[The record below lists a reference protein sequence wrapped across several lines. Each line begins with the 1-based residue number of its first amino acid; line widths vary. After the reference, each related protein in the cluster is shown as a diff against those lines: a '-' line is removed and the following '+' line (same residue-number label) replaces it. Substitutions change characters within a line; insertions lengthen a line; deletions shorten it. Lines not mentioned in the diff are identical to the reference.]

1 VAWLSLPKAVP
12 LCYIRAMTFSRSRRA
27 YTLLEVLVV
36 LGIIA
41 LLAAILLPVFARV
54 RENGRKTVCLSNMRQ
69 IMLAVSL
76 YTQDSAGQFPSYSEP
91 WSDAGGHSYHDA
103 TSWTVAVSPY
113 LTTPQLLHCPSDE
126 LWAQRQAAIDTSRR
140 PVSLTSY
147 IANTYCLTQ
156 QRLTFPILGPIP
168 SYPQRVFERDIVRP
182 STTVWMCDGAR
193 DAWKEAPYTQDSVGD
208 PGAEQPAS
216 GDTLKDP
223 TGAPEAT
230 CKNGFYGYVGCNNV
244 YAPDDRHLG
253 RANVA
258 FADGHVKAMNNADWY
273 FPNTPWLDPKRG
285 G

>member
-1 VAWLSLPKAVP
+1 
-12 LCYIRAMTFSRSRRA
+12 MTFSRSRRA

-76 YTQDSAGQFPSYSEP
+76 YTQDSAGQFPTYSEIWP
-91 WSDAGGHSYHDA
+91 DAGFRSTHEA
-103 TSWTVAVSPY
+103 ISWTVAVSPY
-113 LTTPQLLHCPSDE
+113 LSTPQLLHCPSDE
-126 LWAQRQAAIDTSRR
+126 LWAQRQALVGPHS
-140 PVSLTSY
+140 PSVSLTSY

-156 QRLTFPILGPIP
+156 QRLTSPILGPIP
-168 SYPQRVFERDIVRP
+168 VFPQRVFERDIVRP
-182 STTVWMCDGAR
+182 STTVWICDGAR
-193 DAWKEAPYTQDSVGD
+193 DAWKEAPYTQDYPDNISLAQSVF
-208 PGAEQPAS
+208 

-223 TGAPEAT
+223 TGAITMDP
-230 CKNGFYGYVGCNNV
+230 NGGNFGGVNCNTVYG
-244 YAPDDRHLG
+244 PDDRHLG